1 MKTKRFFL
9 FGLPVMLLALGLVL
23 AASLALAGCG
33 GEDDEDDDAIKI
45 STAAQFNAIRNNLS
59 GHYVLTTDI
68 DLSPYANWLPIG
80 TVDLGA
86 MMTGDEEKAFSTGF
100 SGQFDGNGHT
110 ISNINCSAEYSM
122 GVGLFGLI
130 SGGGTVKNLKVVNAN
145 VSGGGGVGAV
155 VGVNVLGIIDGVILA
170 GENSVTTTVMSGGIC
185 GGNQYG
191 TIVNCEVKNCT
202 VNVTGDNDFSSG
214 RIIQYDNAEC
224 GGLIVGGGFG
234 GTVDNC
240 TANGSVIALGNE
252 PVGLGGIGGCLQQME
267 SISGNTVTVT
277 IEAGN
282 GHAIGG
288 LCGYAG
294 NGDDGSHNIGDPCV
308 IKDNT
313 VNVTI
318 NSSGATHVGGL
329 VGTGLY
335 YFGMEGRFIIED
347 CSVSGAINGAVT
359 PGTVAGRAEGSTIV
373 SGTVDVTVDGNPGTT
388 QIGTTT
394 QMYESADQ
402 Y

>member
-1 MKTKRFFL
+1 MRRRSIS
-9 FGLPVMLLALGLVL
+9 LLAVLLVL
-23 AASLALAGCG
+23 GFTLVGCPTDG
-33 GEDDEDDDAIKI
+33 DGDDGITRI
-45 STAAQFNAIRNNLS
+45 STAEEFNAIRNRLD
-59 GHYVLTTDI
+59 GHYVLEADI
-68 DLSPYANWLPIG
+68 DLAGYANWTPIG
-80 TVDLGA
+80 TVDMAA
-86 MMTGDEEKAFSTGF
+86 MMDGDEAMAFSTGF
-100 SGQFDGNGHT
+100 SGQFDGNGHR
-110 ISNINCSAEYSM
+110 ISNVKCSDEFGM
-122 GVGLFGLI
+122 GVGLFGLLL
-130 SGGGTVKNLKVVNAN
+130 GTVKNLTVTN
-145 VSGGGGVGAV
+145 VQASGMAGVGAV
-155 VGVNVLGIIDGVILA
+155 VGVNVGGTIDNVILD
-170 GENSVTTTVMSGGIC
+170 GENSVSATMMSGGIA

-191 TIVNCEVKNCT
+191 TIINCEVKNCT
-202 VNVTGDNDFSSG
+202 VYITGDNNFAGG
-214 RIIQYDNAEC
+214 RIVQEDVAEC

-267 SISGNTVTVT
+267 SISGNTATVT
-277 IEAGN
+277 IAAKN

-308 IKDNT
+308 IRDNT

-318 NSSGATHVGGL
+318 RSSGATHVGGL

-335 YFGMEGRFIIED
+335 YFGMEGKFIIED
-347 CSVSGAINGAVT
+347 CSVSGTINGATT

-373 SGTVDVTVDGNPGTT
+373 SCVANVTVDGKPSTT